1 MPGFLMCTSVLG
13 AMLFHK
19 PAMTDHQRLTRQDIT
34 LGGRKK
40 QHRIRHI
47 IGGRKLTI
55 NGVFEHDVFD
65 DLLLGNPWLL
75 GLFRSLVVYQWRPH
89 KAWAD
94 DISRYIMGGPLFG
107 QHTGQTQ

>member
-55 NGVFEHDVFD
+55 KDRKSTRLNSSHVAISYAVFCLKKKKQKKEKKTNRANYNTRNID
-65 DLLLGNPWLL
+65 
-75 GLFRSLVVYQWRPH
+75 
-89 KAWAD
+89 
-94 DISRYIMGGPLFG
+94 G
-107 QHTGQTQ
+107 QEVDERIERTQH